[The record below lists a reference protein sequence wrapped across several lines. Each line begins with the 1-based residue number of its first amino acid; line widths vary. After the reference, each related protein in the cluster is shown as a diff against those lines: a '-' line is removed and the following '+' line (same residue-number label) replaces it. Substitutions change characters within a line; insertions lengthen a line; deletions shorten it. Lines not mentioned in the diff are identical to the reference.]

1 MYQNYI
7 FDLYGTLVDIHTDE
21 TVRGLWKQMAELY
34 TRRGAAYRPEE
45 LRETYEMLC
54 REETKK
60 KGNENGSPFPEP
72 DLADVF
78 RMLYERAPGAQVT
91 VTEELLQHTAD
102 EFRTL
107 SLRRL
112 RPRSHAA
119 EVLKA
124 LHRQGKKVYLLSNAQ
139 RLFTVPELFQT
150 GLYGLF
156 DAICLSSDAGIKKPD
171 PAFLERLLKEQG
183 AKREESVLV
192 GNELDTDMA
201 VAAFCGVR
209 GIFLNTGNVPLSDIR
224 LFEDRMRAEGI
235 EPDFQMQ
242 MSGDLRYVLR
252 TAREEK
258 TEKTE

>member
-34 TRRGAAYRPEE
+34 IRRGAAYRPEE

-60 KGNENGSPFPEP
+60 KGSENGSPYPEP

-78 RMLYERAPGAQVT
+78 RTLYERAPGAQVT

-192 GNELDTDMA
+192 GNEGSFSTPETSPSPTSA
-201 VAAFCGVR
+201 
-209 GIFLNTGNVPLSDIR
+209 S
-224 LFEDRMRAEGI
+224 
-235 EPDFQMQ
+235 
-242 MSGDLRYVLR
+242 LR
-252 TAREEK
+252 TACGRRGSNRTFRCRCPGTSGTCCARPGRRRQRKQNESK
-258 TEKTE
+258 VT

>member
-60 KGNENGSPFPEP
+60 K
-72 DLADVF
+72 
-78 RMLYERAPGAQVT
+78 LYERAPGAQVT